1 MHENQVIRYMV
12 NKKYIEDKYVCWDFV
27 IDVISDLF
35 NIKLPE
41 YPVTE
46 VQAEFKNKLCANF
59 KHSVIQYGEQEE
71 GDIIVFSLFA
81 NQHAG
86 VIINKDYFIHL
97 SPQGVIV
104 TALND
109 LRKNY
114 VIYRLER

>member
-1 MHENQVIRYMV
+1 MHENQIMRYMMSKHYKE
-12 NKKYIEDKYVCWDFV
+12 NEYVCWDFV
-27 IDVISDLF
+27 IDVIKDMF
-35 NIKLPE
+35 GIELPE

-46 VQAEFKNKLCANF
+46 IQAEFKNRLCANF
-59 KHSVIQYGEQEE
+59 KHSVIPDGEQQE
-71 GDIIVFSLFA
+71 GDIIGFSLFA

-97 SPQGVIV
+97 RPEGVVV
-104 TALND
+104 TAISD

>member
-1 MHENQVIRYMV
+1 MHENQIMRYMMSKHYKE
-12 NKKYIEDKYVCWDFV
+12 NEYVCWDFV
-27 IDVISDLF
+27 IDVIKDMF
-35 NIKLPE
+35 GIELPE

-46 VQAEFKNKLCANF
+46 VQTEFKNRLCANF
-59 KHSVIQYGEQEE
+59 KHSVIPDGEQQE
-71 GDIIVFSLFA
+71 GDIIGFSLFA

-97 SPQGVIV
+97 RPEGVVV
-104 TALND
+104 TAISD

>member
-1 MHENQVIRYMV
+1 MHENQIIRYMMS
-12 NKKYIEDKYVCWDFV
+12 KRYIENKYVCWDFV
-27 IDVISDLF
+27 IDVMRDLF
-35 NIKLPE
+35 GIELPE

-46 VQAEFKNKLCANF
+46 VQTEFKNRLRANL
-59 KHSVIQYGEQEE
+59 KNTIIKEGQQEE

-97 SPQGVIV
+97 TPKGVVV
-104 TALND
+104 TGLNE

-114 VIYRLER
+114 VIYRIER